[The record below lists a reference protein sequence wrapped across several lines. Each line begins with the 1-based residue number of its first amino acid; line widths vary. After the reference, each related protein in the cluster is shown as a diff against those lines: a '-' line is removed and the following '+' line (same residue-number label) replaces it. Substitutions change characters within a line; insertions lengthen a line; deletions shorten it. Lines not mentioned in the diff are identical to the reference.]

1 MKKEFAMLFKKKYIY
16 IIIIAVLMV
25 AIMLISHLVYKDNVE
40 GASNVYS
47 NYIETL
53 DIYNTKEEL
62 QQLYN
67 DALAYLEEHGPG
79 GIKSSEFADFWEE
92 PPADYFVAIY
102 KFLLDNDLPYDSL
115 VDFSNIPKYTSFN
128 YYTYYTL
135 FLGYAIVL
143 SCVIIGAFYQTGDVM
158 TKMSKMVYSSGK
170 KRLSIIDAKYGVSLI
185 AILAVILLSDI
196 IMAIAATSLFP
207 DSGAKYCIM
216 YTGSKLLTM
225 NFFEFFML
233 NLTSHLLMA
242 TLLYTSIYYL
252 SVMLKNGIFTVCA
265 SFVSIIL
272 LLVIP
277 MPSSFDTFIAMW
289 SGYVNVLYM
298 PSYYTEV
305 KNVALIVPYV
315 VGAVAIAVASR
326 FVIKKM
332 DYSR

>member
-16 IIIIAVLMV
+16 IIIMAVLMV
-25 AIMLISHLVYKDNVE
+25 AIILISHLSFKAN
-40 GASNVYS
+40 ASGERNVYS
-47 NYIETL
+47 RYIESL
-53 DIYNTKEEL
+53 EIYNTKEEL

-67 DALAYLEEHGPG
+67 ESLAYLEEHGPG
-79 GIKSSEFADFWEE
+79 GVKGSEFADYWEE

-115 VDFSNIPKYTSFN
+115 VEFSNTSKYTAFN
-128 YYTYYTL
+128 YYTQYTI
-135 FLGYAIVL
+135 FMGYFIIL
-143 SCVIIGAFYQTGDVM
+143 SCIIVGAFYQTGDVM

-170 KRLSIIDAKYGVSLI
+170 KRLGIIDAKYGVSLI
-185 AILAVILLSDI
+185 SLLAVTLLSDI

-216 YTGSKLLTM
+216 YTGSKLLAM

-252 SVMLKNGIFTVCA
+252 SVMLKNGIIMLCA
-265 SFVSIIL
+265 AFVAIIL
-272 LLVIP
+272 ILIIPIPFSLLQGL
-277 MPSSFDTFIAMW
+277 AMW
-289 SGYVNVLYM
+289 PGYVNVLYM

-315 VGAVAIAVASR
+315 VGTVAIAVASR